1 MQLLLELT
9 PLFSKTNSSAL
20 KLKRFKQQERFM
32 RQRLRISII
41 GLALQPTILAIAL
54 VACSSPPSRQE
65 VAIVT
70 GAVVGG
76 VVGSV
81 VTGGSTLGTTAG
93 AAGGA
98 LVGRELARQIPKK

>member
-1 MQLLLELT
+1 MPQG
-9 PLFSKTNSSAL
+9 
-20 KLKRFKQQERFM
+20 
-32 RQRLRISII
+32 LRISMV
-41 GLALQPTILAIAL
+41 GLALQAGILTIGL

-65 VAIVT
+65 VGIAT

-81 VTGGSTLGTTAG
+81 VTGGSTMGTAAG

-98 LVGRELARQIPKK
+98 LVGRELARQPPKK